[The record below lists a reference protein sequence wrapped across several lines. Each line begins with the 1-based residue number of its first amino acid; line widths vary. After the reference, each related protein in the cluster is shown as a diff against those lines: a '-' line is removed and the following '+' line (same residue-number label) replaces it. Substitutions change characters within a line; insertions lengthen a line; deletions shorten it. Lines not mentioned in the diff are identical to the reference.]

1 MVVHVAVHVV
11 HGIESLL
18 VGVEDHKAVAFTLA
32 GFLILYHINAQDTP
46 AAAEQRIQ
54 VGLVRLADTVD
65 VDDVSAGGADSAGVG
80 LAADVDVR
88 VAEIKE
94 IVSVGAGAY
103 TRKEFNF

>member
-1 MVVHVAVHVV
+1 
-11 HGIESLL
+11 
-18 VGVEDHKAVAFTLA
+18 
-32 GFLILYHINAQDTP
+32 
-46 AAAEQRIQ
+46 
-54 VGLVRLADTVD
+54 
-65 VDDVSAGGADSAGVG
+65 VSAGGADSATGVG